1 VSIRDPLSQLRRNKL
16 IAWAIVSALLLPV
29 SFLVIN
35 KGSYV
40 LASEPIEYGYRD
52 FSYPSGTG
60 ANAEVTAEKPESK
73 LWWND
78 GYWWGSLWSTSG
90 NAYHIYRLDL
100 GTQSWIDTGTQLD
113 GRKDTKADVLWDQSD
128 QKLYVVSHVWTG
140 SGVYAPLGDRGELFR
155 YSYNAGVYTLDPGF
169 PVEVNSAKT
178 ETLVL
183 EKDATGQLWVTYVQE
198 DSTDGEYKVWVNR
211 SLNGDDTAWGL
222 PFILPAGDS
231 AIVDSDDISSI
242 ITYNNHIGVMWSNQ
256 NSPRTMYF
264 AVHPVGAPDD
274 VWTPVR
280 AYSTS
285 GDDHINLKSLETD
298 DAGNVFAAVK
308 TSNSAELI
316 VLLVCKNNLNRCKN
330 EDDWMSYPVYQSAT
344 YSPTRPILLI
354 DTSNRELFILTRN
367 KDSQGDWGIYYKK
380 TSLDSIQFSDDIG
393 FPFIKSSTDTH
404 VNDPT
409 STKQN
414 LNGTTGLVVLAS
426 DSGARYYFHNYMS
439 LSHMPT
445 ETPTFTATPT
455 STSSAT
461 PTPTNT
467 PTQTA
472 TATMT
477 STPTP
482 TSTAS
487 PTSTSTAT
495 STSTPTSTA
504 SHTPTPTSTFTLTPT
519 ASHTPESNSTP
530 TETPT
535 SISKASS
542 KMYLPFIVIIR
553 GQP

>member
-1 VSIRDPLSQLRRNKL
+1 MSDSDWLPELRRNKL
-16 IAWAIVSALLLPV
+16 MVWVLVSTLLLPA
-29 SFLVIN
+29 SFFVLN
-35 KGSYV
+35 KGSFV
-40 LASEPIEYGYRD
+40 SASEPVEYGYRD

-60 ANAEVTAEKPESK
+60 DNEEVTAEKPESK

-78 GYWWGSLWSTSG
+78 DYWWGSLWSTSG

-113 GRKDTKADVLWDQSD
+113 PRKDTKADVLWDQSN
-128 QKLYVVSHVWTG
+128 QKLYVVSHIWTG
-140 SGVYAPLGDRGELFR
+140 SGVYAPPGDRGELFR
-155 YSYNAGVYTLDPGF
+155 YSYNSGVYTLDPDF

-198 DSTDGEYKVWVNR
+198 DSSDGEYKVWVNR
-211 SLNGDDTAWGL
+211 SLNGDDTAWGT
-222 PFILPAGDS
+222 PFILPADDS

-256 NSPRTMYF
+256 NSSDTMYF

-285 GDDHINLKSLETD
+285 GDDHINLKALEAD
-298 DAGNVFAAVK
+298 SAGNVYAAIK
-308 TSNSAELI
+308 TSLHAELI
-316 VLLVCKNNLNRCKN
+316 VLLVCKNNINRCKT
-330 EDDWMSYPVYQSAT
+330 ESDWISYPVYQSST

-354 DTSNRELFILTRN
+354 DTSNRNLYVFTRN
-367 KDSQGDWGIYYKK
+367 KDSQGDSGIYYKQ
-380 TSLDSIQFSDDIG
+380 TSMDNIQFSDDIG
-393 FPFIKSSTDTH
+393 IPFIRSSTDTG

-414 LNGTTGLVVLAS
+414 LDSATGLVVLAS
-426 DSGARYYFHNYMS
+426 DSGTRYYFHNYMALGS
-439 LSHMPT
+439 MPT
-445 ETPTFTATPT
+445 ETPTFTVTPT

-461 PTPTNT
+461 PTN
-467 PTQTA
+467 
-472 TATMT
+472 
-477 STPTP
+477 TPTP
-482 TSTAS
+482 TATPS
-487 PTSTSTAT
+487 PTTTPTAT
-495 STSTPTSTA
+495 STTTPTSTA
-504 SHTPTPTSTFTLTPT
+504 SHTPTPTNTFTMTPT
-519 ASHTPESNSTP
+519 ASHTPESTSTP